1 MVQRGA
7 RRRLVIGLT
16 AALGVNAALLAL
28 LAPGGREVGWRTPT
42 DTTIAV
48 RLELTREP
56 QRRAQSVPATS
67 AEGPR
72 APPTPH
78 PRAPRTET
86 SAQTRARSPTPATP
100 KPQSSPAAPPAP
112 PPAQAARS
120 GPAQSDSQADLRAKA
135 ALALRKMAACSRV
148 NSGGGDA
155 QDRELCTA
163 SAAVD
168 DGPGLDTIP
177 GGKRAEYDAAHAK
190 AGYLVP
196 ADAANPNFVTSAFKR
211 GGTVVKGH
219 VGCSLVGGKW
229 TCVGH

>member
-56 QRRAQSVPATS
+56 QRRAESVPATS

-72 APPTPH
+72 APS
-78 PRAPRTET
+78 TET
-86 SAQTRARSPTPATP
+86 SAQTQARSPTPATP
-100 KPQSSPAAPPAP
+100 KTQSLPAAPPAP
-112 PPAQAARS
+112 PPAQAGRS
-120 GPAQSDSQADLRAKA
+120 GTVQSDSQADLRAKA

-148 NSGGGDA
+148 NSGAGDA

-196 ADAANPNFVTSAFKR
+196 ADAANPNFVTSEFKR

-219 VGCSLVGGKW
+219 VGCSLVGAKW